1 MCEQNKYEPKK
12 CHVCGGDMRQV
23 IMRRAF
29 HVPGVGL
36 IVFTGCPVYIC
47 GVCGAEVV
55 TAEEARRIDKTL
67 RRHAAEK
74 GIGFSGAR
82 EEVFMRMNEKPNRP
96 NEAEEAAKAVAKA
109 TKGKPVSELH
119 FITQAALRGN
129 AETIAE
135 LVCAWVDRFAD
146 KYGADAK
153 DLANMVAEGIKRNA
167 GCACCKEE
175 EMPKAVQPAH
185 PNCKCSTED
194 GCVAASNIMNR
205 FMRVD

>member
-12 CHVCGGDMRQV
+12 CHVCGGDMKRV
-23 IMRRAF
+23 IMTRAF
-29 HVPGVGL
+29 NVPGVGL

-55 TAEEARRIDKTL
+55 TAEEAQRIDKQI
-67 RRHAAEK
+67 RQDAAK
-74 GIGFSGAR
+74 RGVRFGGAK
-82 EEVFMRMNEKPNRP
+82 EVLVHDAEKPNRP
-96 NEAEEAAKAVAKA
+96 NEAEEAAKAVAKV
-109 TKGKPVSELH
+109 TKGKLASELH

-153 DLANMVAEGIKRNA
+153 DLANMVAEGIKRKA
-167 GCACCKEE
+167 GCACCKEGE
-175 EMPKAVQPAH
+175 APKATQSAH
-185 PNCKCSTED
+185 PNCKCSVEAS
-194 GCVAASNIMNR
+194 GVAASNIMNR